1 MTTTVTTG
9 TASANGIEIA
19 YEAFG
24 EPDRPVILLIMGF
37 GTQMIAWPDELCGA
51 LADRGFRVVRF
62 DNRDIGLSTHLHDAP
77 QPDLFAI
84 MAGDTSTAPYRLDD
98 LADDTAGLLDALG
111 VEAAHVVGASMGGMV
126 AQALAIRHP
135 QRVRSL
141 VSVMSTPGP
150 SAGVAKPEAMQAI
163 LTPAPPELEA
173 YVERAVNV
181 YRIIGS
187 PGYPM
192 DEPALRARAAESFRR
207 SYDPAG
213 VLRQAA
219 AVLASPDRSEAL
231 RSLDVPTHVIHG
243 REDPL
248 VTPSGG
254 ERTAELVPGAT
265 LDVIDGM
272 GHDLPRDLWPRFVE
286 GIVRNAERAG

>member
-1 MTTTVTTG
+1 MTTQVRTG
-9 TASANGIEIA
+9 TAEANGLQIA
-19 YEAFG
+19 YEEFG
-24 EPDRPVILLIMGF
+24 EPDRPAILMVMGF
-37 GTQMIAWPDELCGA
+37 GTQMIAWPDELCGT

-62 DNRDIGLSTHLHDAP
+62 DNRDAGLSTHLHDAP
-77 QPDLFAI
+77 QPDLFGI
-84 MAGDTSTAPYRLDD
+84 MAGDHSTAPYRLDD
-98 LADDTAGLLDALG
+98 MAEDTAGLLDALG
-111 VEAAHVVGASMGGMV
+111 VEAAHVVGASMGGMI

-141 VSVMSTPGP
+141 VSIMSTPGP
-150 SAGVAKPEAMQAI
+150 SAGAAKPEALQAI
-163 LTPAPPELEA
+163 LTPSAPELEA
-173 YVERAVNV
+173 YVERAVEIF
-181 YRIIGS
+181 RIIGS

-192 DEPALRARAAESFRR
+192 DEPALRARAAEAFRR
-207 SYDPAG
+207 SFDPAG

-219 AVLASPDRSEAL
+219 AVAASPDRSEAL

-248 VTPSGG
+248 VTLSGG

-272 GHDLPRDLWPRFVE
+272 GHDFPRPLWPRFVD
-286 GIVRNAERAG
+286 GIVRTAERAG